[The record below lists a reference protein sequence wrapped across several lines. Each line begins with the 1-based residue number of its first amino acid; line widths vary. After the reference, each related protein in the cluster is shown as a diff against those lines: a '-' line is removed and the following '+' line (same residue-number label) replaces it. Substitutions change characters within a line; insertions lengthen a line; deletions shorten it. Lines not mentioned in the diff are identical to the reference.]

1 MQVLEVLSKGD
12 IHMKG
17 IYKWKK
23 EDEGRR
29 HERNCSHLNINGL
42 LPLVQNNLIQSINKA
57 L

>member
-17 IYKWKK
+17 IYKRKK

-29 HERNCSHLNINGL
+29 
-42 LPLVQNNLIQSINKA
+42 Q
-57 L
+57 